1 MDPDYFS
8 DSESNLPNDDEE
20 TATLEQ
26 DEQHAQKVNGQIQS
40 LKVKVKELEDELK
53 REKVAHE
60 KSKESLKAVLPTG
73 GATASSGSEA
83 STFSL
88 ELIALCS
95 KFSIECPQW
104 LNTSLADSDVAKIF
118 KSVGKAT
125 KLTFDDQSR
134 PVTSQSMHSMKSA
147 TDEPNRPR
155 SQLSREALLDRI
167 HSLEQELRLALG
179 AAEDIKALK
188 SKLLQMIDRLRS
200 EKEARDKQAFEIKTA
215 RKKLA
220 ILTDHIEKLMTHLKH
235 EAAAK
240 IRALETLREQ
250 EKTTL
255 IANEKCLKLNQR
267 CIAKDRLIMELREG
281 GKILEDQ
288 LRLMDEKYLE
298 LRTKLDF
305 ARESSEKRIK
315 KAERMAGDLRVK
327 FALLGNT
334 KSLDA
339 LPMPTRGYSNSIE
352 GGFSMSDTGDGFSA
366 SFVSDG
372 ASVSKSS
379 KKSHGTKHSKSM
391 PPEKQKSFETDAEKE
406 EEVQRLLE
414 KMRLKRGSSANW
426 NEEKARALAESR

>member
-8 DSESNLPNDDEE
+8 DSESNHPNDEE
-20 TATLEQ
+20 EMASLEQ
-26 DEQHAQKVNGQIQS
+26 DEQHTQKVNGQIQS
-40 LKVKVKELEDELK
+40 LKVKLKELEEELK
-53 REKVAHE
+53 REKKAHE
-60 KSKESLKAVLPTG
+60 ISKEALNAVLPAG

-83 STFSL
+83 PTFSQ
-88 ELIALCS
+88 ELILLCR
-95 KFSIECPQW
+95 KFSVECPQW
-104 LNTSLADSDVAKIF
+104 LNASLADSDITKIF
-118 KSVGKAT
+118 KSVGKAS
-125 KLTFDDQSR
+125 KLTFDNQSR
-134 PVTSQSMHSMKSA
+134 PVTSHSMQSMKSA
-147 TDEPNRPR
+147 DEASRPR
-155 SQLSREALLDRI
+155 SQPTSDALLDRI

-188 SKLLQMIDRLRS
+188 AKLLQMIDRLRS
-200 EKEARDKQAFEIKTA
+200 EKEARDKQAFDIKTL

-255 IANEKCLKLNQR
+255 IANEKCIKLNQR

-305 ARESSEKRIK
+305 ARESSEKRIR
-315 KAERMAGDLRVK
+315 KAERVAGDLRVK

-339 LPMPTRGYSNSIE
+339 LPMPTRGYANSIE

-379 KKSHGTKHSKSM
+379 KKSHSTKHSKTAI
-391 PPEKQKSFETDAEKE
+391 PEKQKTFETDAEKE

-426 NEEKARALAESR
+426 NEEKARALVESR